1 MKYLKYIIISC
12 LTTGMLTSC
21 ELDYSPED
29 WYGSSTFWQ
38 NEAQVDGF
46 MVGMHKHLRDINQYI
61 FLMGEAREVLKN
73 WIGVTRSQFELQ
85 FSY

>member
-12 LTTGMLTSC
+12 LITGMFTSC

-38 NEAQVDGF
+38 NEAQVDGLWWGCTSIY
-46 MVGMHKHLRDINQYI
+46 VILTSI
-61 FLMGEAREVLKN
+61 F
-73 WIGVTRSQFELQ
+73 S
-85 FSY
+85 